1 MFSKPLAGDSGL
13 TNSPWARPSLLWAL
27 GLCLAWAARAEVE
40 LPLGTGKEAVEQA
53 CQDCHALEVATR
65 FRLTKERWGFVV
77 ADMVFRGA
85 AVAAEDID
93 PVIEYLTKNFGRPS
107 PPPSAAKAPA
117 EPDFFFANLLEER
130 RPGPALD
137 IGMGQGREALF
148 LARQGWTVTGLDSY
162 APAVVQVRAIAK
174 NQGLSLQAV
183 VSRFEK
189 FDAGVEAWDLIVMT
203 DLPHPDPAGAARL
216 LRGLKPAGL
225 FVYENH
231 YSSAS
236 PADLLPAFPGAK
248 VIHSQADPQAHLERL
263 VLEKPVE

>member
-1 MFSKPLAGDSGL
+1 M
-13 TNSPWARPSLLWAL
+13 
-27 GLCLAWAARAEVE
+27 
-40 LPLGTGKEAVEQA
+40 PLGTGKETVEHA

-93 PVIEYLTKNFGRPS
+93 PVIEHLTKNFGRPS
-107 PPPSAAKAPA
+107 PPPSAAPA

-162 APAVVQVRAIAK
+162 APAVTQVRTIAK
-174 NQGLSLQAV
+174 NQGLSLQALA
-183 VSRFEK
+183 SRFEK

-248 VIHSQADPQAHLERL
+248 VIYSQADPQAHLERL
-263 VLEKPVE
+263 VIEKPVE

>member
-1 MFSKPLAGDSGL
+1 LCI
-13 TNSPWARPSLLWAL
+13 
-27 GLCLAWAARAEVE
+27 CLAWAARAEVE
-40 LPLGTGKEAVEQA
+40 LPQGTGKEAVEHA

-93 PVIEYLTKNFGRPS
+93 PVIEYLAKNFGRPS
-107 PPPSAAKAPA
+107 PPPSAPSA
-117 EPDFFFANLLEER
+117 EPEFFFASLLEER

-174 NQGLSLQAV
+174 NQGLSLEAV

-189 FDAGVEAWDLIVMT
+189 FDAGDEAWDLIVMT

-231 YSSAS
+231 YSFGS
-236 PADLLPAFPGAK
+236 PPDLLLAFPGVK
-248 VIHSQADPQAHLERL
+248 VIHSKADPHLHLERV

>member
-1 MFSKPLAGDSGL
+1 MTK
-13 TNSPWARPSLLWAL
+13 SLLAFF
-27 GLCLAWAARAEVE
+27 LCLAWTSRAEVE
-40 LPLGTGKEAVEQA
+40 LPQGTGKEALEHA

-93 PVIEYLTKNFGRPS
+93 PVIEYLAKNFGRPS
-107 PPPSAAKAPA
+107 PPPSAASA
-117 EPDFFFANLLEER
+117 EPEFFFASLLEER

-162 APAVVQVRAIAK
+162 APAVVHVRTIAK
-174 NQGLSLQAV
+174 NQGLSLEAV
-183 VSRFEK
+183 ASRFEK

-236 PADLLPAFPGAK
+236 PADLLAVFPEAK